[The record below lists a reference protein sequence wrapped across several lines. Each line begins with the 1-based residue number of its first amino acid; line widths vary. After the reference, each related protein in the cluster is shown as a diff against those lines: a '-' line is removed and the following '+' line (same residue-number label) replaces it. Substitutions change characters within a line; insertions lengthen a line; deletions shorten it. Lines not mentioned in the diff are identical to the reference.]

1 MRTLLHD
8 TFLVSYTFVIFLKEN
23 PMEGKVRI
31 WHYIVIRKANRRILK
46 MQITIENI
54 YEEYNRYIYYLCLKL
69 TKNPVE
75 AEDLMQEVWMKVVRY
90 ESYMKEVDHVKAWL
104 TTICM
109 NTFRDRYRKQVR
121 RSKYVAN
128 QPDQLDISLLDLIA
142 SDVLSVEEQ
151 LEKEDVC
158 EIVRTKISELDAI
171 YQKTVMYFYVHQFSL
186 NEIAEVMKV
195 SIGTVKSRLFRAKQR
210 LKEMIMNDDLAKES
224 LAFA

>member
-1 MRTLLHD
+1 
-8 TFLVSYTFVIFLKEN
+8 
-23 PMEGKVRI
+23 
-31 WHYIVIRKANRRILK
+31 
-46 MQITIENI
+46 MQAQIETI

-69 TKNPVE
+69 TKNQVD

-128 QPDQLDISLLDLIA
+128 QPEHLDISLLDLIA
-142 SDVLSVEEQ
+142 ADVMSVEEQ
-151 LEKEDVC
+151 LEKEDVG
-158 EIVRTKISELDAI
+158 EIIRSKVAELDAI
-171 YQKTVMYFYVHQFSL
+171 YQKTVMYFYVHQYSL
-186 NEIAEVMKV
+186 IEIAEVMKV

-210 LKEMIMNDDLAKES
+210 LKELIMNDELAKDS
-224 LAFA
+224 LVVM

>member
-1 MRTLLHD
+1 
-8 TFLVSYTFVIFLKEN
+8 
-23 PMEGKVRI
+23 
-31 WHYIVIRKANRRILK
+31 

>member
-1 MRTLLHD
+1 
-8 TFLVSYTFVIFLKEN
+8 
-23 PMEGKVRI
+23 
-31 WHYIVIRKANRRILK
+31 
-46 MQITIENI
+46 
-54 YEEYNRYIYYLCLKL
+54 
-69 TKNPVE
+69 
-75 AEDLMQEVWMKVVRY
+75 
-90 ESYMKEVDHVKAWL
+90 
-104 TTICM
+104 M